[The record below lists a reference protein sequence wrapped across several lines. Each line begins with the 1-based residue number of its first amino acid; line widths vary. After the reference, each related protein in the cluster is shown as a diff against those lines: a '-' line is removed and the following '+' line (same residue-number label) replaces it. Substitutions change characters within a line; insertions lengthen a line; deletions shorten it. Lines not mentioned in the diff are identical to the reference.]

1 MEREYTFV
9 SILLC
14 FIDIRVICYDQP
26 ALKSFNICTLCV
38 LQAYPIGSRVR
49 GLALII
55 DNERFEN
62 NVLPFR
68 EGSHIDA
75 NNLDILFEQLGFKVT
90 QYSGD
95 LNTGHLKIGFI

>member
-1 MEREYTFV
+1 MF
-9 SILLC
+9 
-14 FIDIRVICYDQP
+14 
-26 ALKSFNICTLCV
+26 
-38 LQAYPIGSRVR
+38 QAYPIGSRIR

-68 EGSHIDA
+68 EGSQIDA

-90 QYSGD
+90 QYSVD
-95 LNTGHLKIGFI
+95 LNTRHLNIVFT